1 MGEANLLLAVD
12 ATQPGCQWNYRSVAC
27 RPLGGVQSHNMRK
40 NKRFRKIFNHSES
53 VMTHK
58 HKTKYFLSKKKK
70 QKKQVAA
77 QEFSWEWSSHLLASS
92 RTIMI
97 QGVLFT
103 NTHAC

>member
-1 MGEANLLLAVD
+1 
-12 ATQPGCQWNYRSVAC
+12 
-27 RPLGGVQSHNMRK
+27 MRK

-77 QEFSWEWSSHLLASS
+77 QEFS
-92 RTIMI
+92 
-97 QGVLFT
+97 
-103 NTHAC
+103 